1 VSVRRGPFAV
11 AAATAGFFGALGF
24 HVSGSNAP
32 LAPAAIVPRGGQSAS
47 VITNPTKKAGSG
59 ATVQHRPVTTT
70 TGVPNVNQSATG
82 TTEQYGYG
90 QLAVRVTASGAK
102 ITGLSLVGLQ
112 TAESY
117 SQQIA
122 DQVIPLLRNE
132 VLAAQSVQ
140 VNGYS
145 GATYTTEAYLSSI
158 QSALDKLHVK

>member
-11 AAATAGFFGALGF
+11 AAATVGFVGALGF
-24 HVSGSNAP
+24 HASGSRAP
-32 LAPAAIVPRGGQSAS
+32 LAPALSAPRSGQSTPATTTPAS
-47 VITNPTKKAGSG
+47 KTGSG
-59 ATVQHRPVTTT
+59 TATTT
-70 TGVPNVNQSATG
+70 ITPSGNQSATG

-90 QLAVRVTASGAK
+90 QLSVRVTASGAK
-102 ITGLSLVGLQ
+102 ITGLSVVGLQ

-132 VLAAQSVQ
+132 VLAAQSSQ

-145 GATYTTEAYLSSI
+145 GATYTTEAYLASI
-158 QSALDKLHVK
+158 QSALDKLHI